1 MYTAKEEENKTM
13 TTTLEK
19 LYEIYPTTASIIPY
33 KEWVI
38 VASKGNKETVVEIYE
53 IVDSLEEFELFECRL
68 NRIYK
73 ESIIVTDLGH
83 AVKWAFDMFGE

>member
-1 MYTAKEEENKTM
+1 M

-19 LYEIYPTTASIIPY
+19 LYEIYPATASIIPY

-53 IVDSLEEFELFECRL
+53 IVDSLEEFE
-68 NRIYK
+68 
-73 ESIIVTDLGH
+73 
-83 AVKWAFDMFGE
+83 

>member
-1 MYTAKEEENKTM
+1 M

-19 LYEIYPTTASIIPY
+19 LYELYPTTASIIPY

-38 VASKGNKETVVEIYE
+38 VASKGDKETVVEIYE
-53 IVDSLEEFELFECRL
+53 TVDSPEEFEDFECRL

-73 ESIIVTDLGH
+73 ETLLVEDLGQ

>member
-1 MYTAKEEENKTM
+1 MYTTKVEENKTM
-13 TTTLEK
+13 TTILEK

-38 VASKGNKETVVEIYE
+38 VASKGNKDTVVEIYE
-53 IVDSLEEFELFECRL
+53 IVDSLEEFECRL

>member
-1 MYTAKEEENKTM
+1 MYTRKEEGNKTM

-19 LYEIYPTTASIIPY
+19 LYELYPTTASIIPY

-38 VASKGNKETVVEIYE
+38 VASKGDKETVVEIYE
-53 IVDSLEEFELFECRL
+53 IIDSLEEFELFECRL

-83 AVKWAFDMFGE
+83 AVKWAFEKIGE

>member
-1 MYTAKEEENKTM
+1 M

-38 VASKGNKETVVEIYE
+38 VASNGYKGTEVEIYE
-53 IVDSLEEFELFECRL
+53 TADSLEEFELFECRL

-83 AVKWAFDMFGE
+83 AVKWVFDMFGE

>member
-1 MYTAKEEENKTM
+1 M

-19 LYEIYPTTASIIPY
+19 LYEIYPATASIIPY
-33 KEWVI
+33 KDWVI
-38 VASKGNKETVVEIYE
+38 VASNGHKGTEVEIYE

-83 AVKWAFDMFGE
+83 AVKWVFDMFGE

>member
-1 MYTAKEEENKTM
+1 M

-53 IVDSLEEFELFECRL
+53 IVDSLEEFEIF
-68 NRIYK
+68 
-73 ESIIVTDLGH
+73 
-83 AVKWAFDMFGE
+83 

>member
-1 MYTAKEEENKTM
+1 M

-53 IVDSLEEFELFECRL
+53 IVTALKNL
-68 NRIYK
+68 NYLNA
-73 ESIIVTDLGH
+73 DLT
-83 AVKWAFDMFGE
+83 AYTRNQ